1 MAEGEKGKGIFKIG
15 LTVCISYNL
24 FLAVRIH
31 DTFPFFFLF
40 LTFLFYF
47 HFLLCKG
54 TQIDWSLLSVRSNV
68 ALFSV
73 RWNLSRDQLFLNSV
87 KKKEWFEKRKK
98 EVKRSDDRFLRY
110 GIRIRR
116 SEKKNEISG
125 LYNFCWFSDPN
136 VTLSLRRITWGHI
149 ILKISRF

>member
-31 DTFPFFFLF
+31 DTFFFCSLPFYFISIFFFVKVRKSTDRCYQYEATLLCFPYGETCPETNFF
-40 LTFLFYF
+40 LTPL
-47 HFLLCKG
+47 
-54 TQIDWSLLSVRSNV
+54 
-68 ALFSV
+68 
-73 RWNLSRDQLFLNSV
+73 